1 MNYKHI
7 MIHLRLF
14 TTHVQDTN
22 NMKTRL
28 RLKVYLNK
36 VEQHQNHIILS
47 LRSLYQEI
55 GWVECLRNSEAS
67 RAWGGFNR
75 RDLE

>member
-36 VEQHQNHIILS
+36 VEQH
-47 LRSLYQEI
+47 
-55 GWVECLRNSEAS
+55 
-67 RAWGGFNR
+67 
-75 RDLE
+75 